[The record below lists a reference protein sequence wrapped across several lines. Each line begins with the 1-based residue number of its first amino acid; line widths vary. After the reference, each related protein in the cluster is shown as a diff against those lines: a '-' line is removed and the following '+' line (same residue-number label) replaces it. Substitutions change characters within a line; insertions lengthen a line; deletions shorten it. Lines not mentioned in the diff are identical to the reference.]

1 MIFEHIVQKSFFF
14 MFSFCK
20 HIKHAI
26 FATTMTNRTIQFV
39 IALAT
44 LSVAGII
51 ITQTYWIRRA
61 FDLKEIEFNRSV
73 HSALK
78 TTAEQMAK
86 LGKNTQLTT
95 NPVKQLAY
103 NYYVVNINADNVDAN
118 VLEHYLNQNF
128 GAGQLHMDYEYG
140 IYDCA
145 SDKMIYGN
153 YIRANQ
159 AKKIREDTL
168 MPKWKEFPHYFSV
181 RFPNKNTYLAGQM
194 DIWLFSSALTLII
207 FIFFGFTLSVI
218 LRQKRLSQVQRD
230 FINNMT
236 HEFKTPIS
244 TIAVSTDL
252 ISNPK
257 VIIHPEKVLKYAQI
271 IKAQNIRLKNQIDKV
286 LQMAVMDRG
295 KFTLKKE
302 SLDLPLL
309 LQEAVDNFNLKEETN
324 ITLDCHLPA
333 EHAKILADKVHFT
346 NIIYNLLDNATK
358 YVHNTPEILVKA
370 TFKKNEIEISI
381 QDNGIGIAR
390 EHQKKVFDKF
400 FRVPTGNVHDVKGFG
415 LGLNYVRTIVKVHQ
429 WHIALE
435 SAVGKGSTFTI
446 CIPIEA

>member
-1 MIFEHIVQKSFFF
+1 
-14 MFSFCK
+14 
-20 HIKHAI
+20 
-26 FATTMTNRTIQFV
+26 MTNRTIQLV

-44 LSVAGII
+44 LSIAGIV
-51 ITQTYWIRRA
+51 ITQVYWVRRA

-73 HSALK
+73 HAALK

-86 LGKNTQLTT
+86 LDENMQLTA

-103 NYYVVNINADNVDAN
+103 NYYAVSINSNKLHAN
-118 VLEHYLNQNF
+118 ALEHYLNLNF
-128 GAGQLHMDYEYG
+128 SAAQLHMDYEYG

-145 SDKMIYGN
+145 SDKMVYGN

-159 AKKIREDTL
+159 AQKISVDTL
-168 MPKWKEFPHYFSV
+168 MPKWGEFPHYFSV
-181 RFPNKNTYLAGQM
+181 RFPNKNSYLAGQM

-218 LRQKRLSQVQRD
+218 FRQKRLSQVQRD

-252 ISNPK
+252 IMNPK
-257 VIIHPEKVLKYAQI
+257 ILALPEKVLTYAQI
-271 IKAQNIRLKNQIDKV
+271 IKTQNIRLKNQIEKV
-286 LQMAVMDRG
+286 LQMAVMDKG

-302 SLDLPLL
+302 TIDLPKL

-324 ITLDCHLPA
+324 ITLDCNLSP
-333 EHAKILADKVHFT
+333 EQAKIQADKVHFT

-358 YVHNTPEILVKA
+358 YVTTTPEIVVSAILQKDNIA
-370 TFKKNEIEISI
+370 LSI
-381 QDNGIGIAR
+381 KDNGIGIAR
-390 EHQKKVFDKF
+390 EHQKKIFDKF

-415 LGLNYVRTIVKVHQ
+415 LGLNYVRTIIKAHQ
-429 WHIALE
+429 WHISLE

-446 CIPIEA
+446 LIPVATDA